1 MKTKR
6 NKMLKKRK
14 SKKNRHK
21 KTKKWVTAVEAAQ
34 NTLTKTGSITKARAM
49 LMQQAAKNS
58 RKLFGSV

>member
-1 MKTKR
+1 MRTKR
-6 NKMLKKRK
+6 NKMSKKGK
-14 SKKNRHK
+14 SKKNSHK

-34 NTLTKTGSITKARAM
+34 KTLTKTGSISRARAM